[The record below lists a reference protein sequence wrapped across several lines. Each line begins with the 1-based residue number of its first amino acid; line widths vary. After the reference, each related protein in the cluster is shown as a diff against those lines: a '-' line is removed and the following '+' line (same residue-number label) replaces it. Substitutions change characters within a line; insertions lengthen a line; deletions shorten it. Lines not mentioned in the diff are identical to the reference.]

1 MNIYW
6 DSCVAIYRVE
16 NVAPWAATVVN
27 WLDELDLHARLQ
39 VSELTRME
47 CRLAP
52 LRASN
57 HELLQRYDEFCAQT
71 DIATLDLSRAV
82 IDRATELRARHRL
95 KTPDA
100 IHLAAVIEAG
110 CDQFWTNDRRLSA
123 AAATHLEVRALG
135 S

>member
-1 MNIYW
+1 M
-6 DSCVAIYRVE
+6 D
-16 NVAPWAATVVN
+16 VAPWATSVVR
-27 WLDELDLHARLQ
+27 WLDELDANARLQ

-52 LRASN
+52 LRAGN
-57 HELLQRYDEFCAQT
+57 DELLQRYDDFFAQS
-71 DIATLDLSRAV
+71 DIATVDLSRAV
-82 IDRATELRARHRL
+82 FDRATELRARHRL

-100 IHLAAVIEAG
+100 IHLAAAIEAH